1 MGSYINAIAKTT
13 GTPAV
18 PPLKQ
23 ALGYEYCR
31 DKFARSGL
39 TPQPSDLVRSPR
51 ITECPVQME
60 ADVMGTTELM
70 QDDSDR
76 AGLILAIEVKI
87 VRTHV
92 LDELRLPGHKNRIDP
107 DRWRPMI
114 MCFQELYGLAPKKT
128 ASTLA
133 SIDEEKYRGLTQS
146 DPVASV
152 GILDNIETKERE

>member
-39 TPQPSDLVRSPR
+39 TPQPSDLVRPPR

-114 MCFQELYGLAPKKT
+114 MSFQELYGLAPKKT
-128 ASTLA
+128 ASTLT